1 MAKRTPKEKTVRPEM
16 VLYKLVVRKKE
27 YALLFALFYAV
38 VRTWLNSNYVV
49 ALYTCFWGTLIGY
62 LAMLLLKLLQWRQS
76 VNNVDK
82 KKMSADGLKASN
94 IICCASCGIAELND
108 NKLKECPTCDLVR
121 YCSDKCQREH
131 RRHHKAACKERAA
144 ELWDEILFKQP
155 ESSHLGDCPICCLP
169 LSLDNEK
176 SPVFSCCVTTMC
188 HGCVKANR
196 AREKQNKLTHACPF
210 CRRPMAKTEK
220 DSETNY
226 IKRAAVND
234 PRALVQVGINHNNKG
249 DHQSAAEH
257 FAKAA
262 ELGDAEA
269 HHMLSL
275 SYRDGIGVEKDKK
288 KEVYHLE
295 QAAIGGHPQARCH
308 LGCVEEGNG
317 RIDRAV
323 KHWII
328 AANLGDDDSIEALKN
343 CYAHEVVSK
352 ENYASALRGYQAA
365 IDATK
370 SPQREAADK
379 AEEARKLCHC
389 NACKLNRRRLE
400 RTFGGEGG
408 SCAEE
413 AKNHQPEAGGLAQLR
428 HRSKAGRRNRNRS
441 RR

>member
-16 VLYKLVVRKKE
+16 FLYKLVVRNKA
-27 YALLFALFYAV
+27 YPLLVALFYAAV
-38 VRTWLNSNYVV
+38 KVWLYNDYVV
-49 ALYTCFWGTLIGY
+49 VLYTYFWGTLIGY
-62 LAMLLLKLLQWRQS
+62 LAMLFLKSLQWRQS
-76 VNNVDK
+76 GNNVDK
-82 KKMSADGLKASN
+82 NKMSTDGLEAAN

-121 YCSDKCQREH
+121 YCSVKCQREH
-131 RRHHKAACKERAA
+131 RRHHKKAACKERAA

-155 ESSHLGDCPICCLP
+155 ESSHVGDCPICCLP

-176 SPVFSCCVTTMC
+176 SPVFSCCITTVCM
-188 HGCVKANR
+188 GCVLANR
-196 AREKQNKLTHACPF
+196 KREKQNKLQHACPF
-210 CRRPMAKTEK
+210 CRRPMAKTQK

-234 PRALVQVGINHNNKG
+234 PRALVQVGIYHNKRG
-249 DHQSAAEH
+249 DHQSAVEH

-262 ELGDAEA
+262 ALNSVEA
-269 HHMLSL
+269 HHMLSV
-275 SYRDGIGVEKDKK
+275 SYRNGIGVEKDKK
-288 KEVYHLE
+288 QEVYHLE
-295 QAAIGGHPQARCH
+295 QAAIGGHPLSRCH

-317 RIDRAV
+317 RLDRAV

-328 AANLGDDDSIEALKN
+328 AANLGDDDSIKALKN
-343 CYAHEVVSK
+343 CYELEVVSK

-379 AEEARKLCHC
+379 AEEARKLCRC

-400 RTFGGEGG
+400 RKFAEGG